1 MTLSRGVRLGAYEI
15 LGNLGAGG
23 MGEVYRAEDTNLS
36 RQVAIKVLPD
46 EFAQDAERLAR
57 FEREA
62 KLLASVNHRRLRRR
76 EAGFCRSATLA
87 FLISWFLAGCASTGF
102 SNPSRVA
109 SGPDSQEYQQYENH
123 SRQDKAS
130 VEAAD
135 SVETAVTR
143 RRIENEKLRNSPQFL
158 RDLEEVGVS
167 DEQIRRMDAKE
178 VPLGFK
184 DQKQFQRFKSE
195 LDEVMKKCLPDAE
208 VGLKG
213 TATTFYSENPGKQLG
228 HHWDGDPQDPSDYDL
243 NITSPEMEL
252 KLRNSGAR
260 PSENYGVYGTKEIS
274 ANYPELRRF
283 SLRWKKE
290 LGRDINFVGTP
301 NPQTRDAAEY
311 VLRSRK

>member
-1 MTLSRGVRLGAYEI
+1 MIGTSLSHHRIAEKLGRGS
-15 LGNLGAGG
+15 
-23 MGEVYRAEDTNLS
+23 MGEVCRAEDTVLG

-46 EFAQDAERLAR
+46 EFAHDADRLAR

-62 KLLASVNHRRLRRR
+62 KLLASLNHRRLRRR

-87 FLISWFLAGCASTGF
+87 FLVSWFLAGCASIGV
-102 SNPSRVA
+102 SNPSGVP
-109 SGPDSQEYQQYENH
+109 SGPDSQECQQNENH
-123 SRQDKAS
+123 SRQVKGS

-135 SVETAVTR
+135 SVETVVTR
-143 RRIENEKLRNSPQFL
+143 RRIENEKLRNSPQFR

-178 VPLGFK
+178 VPLGFTG
-184 DQKQFQRFKSE
+184 QEQFQRFKSE
-195 LDEVMKKCLPDAE
+195 LDEVMKKCVPDAE

-213 TATTFYSENPGKQLG
+213 TCTTFYSENPGKQLG
-228 HHWDGDPQDPSDYDL
+228 HHWDADPQHPSDYDL
-243 NITSPEMEL
+243 NITSPEMET
-252 KLRNSGAR
+252 KLRNSGAK
-260 PSENYGVYGTKEIS
+260 PSENYGVYGTMEIS

-290 LGRDINFVGTP
+290 LGRDINFVG
-301 NPQTRDAAEY
+301 NSRPQMRDATEY